1 MEASIH
7 GGATHG
13 NRGRLRSALA
23 QRAQDIFEISLF
35 GKRQDPNG
43 PAVRCDDEIFL
54 LLQFFPDDA
63 WIDPKFTAGYKFHGC
78 LPPVAVWSTISLH
91 QPRRGYNQFLSQYPI
106 FRFLGSSSKNQ
117 LAI

>member
-23 QRAQDIFEISLF
+23 QRAQDIFEI
-35 GKRQDPNG
+35 
-43 PAVRCDDEIFL
+43 FL
-54 LLQFFPDDA
+54 LLHFFPDDA
-63 WIDPKFTAGYKFHGC
+63 WIDPNFTAGYKFHGC
-78 LPPVAVWSTISLH
+78 LPLVAVWSTISLH

-106 FRFLGSSSKNQ
+106 FRFLGSGSKNQ